1 MLGGIGPCGRPICCR
16 TFLGDFTP
24 VSIKMAKE
32 QNLSLNPT
40 KISGLCDRLMCC
52 LKYEQDNYEQTRK
65 RMPRVGREIIT
76 PDGVGVIN
84 AINVLEETV
93 RVRIA
98 VGDSFELRE
107 YPIDDCQRPER
118 EERKPRVEE
127 EDPAVEDEQS
137 APQGERVEPAAQ
149 PAPQRKFEQRP
160 PRAPR
165 GDRPERPQ
173 RPERGPRPERP
184 PRPERGPR
192 PPRKPMDRPEQPVKP
207 EAPKQAEQPVRQPE
221 QPPVVEQ
228 KAVEARRCA
237 GDPRGREAGRPFL
250 RLVRCA

>member
-1 MLGGIGPCGRPICCR
+1 MRPAICCR

-127 EDPAVEDEQS
+127 EDPAIEDEQS

-192 PPRKPMDRPEQPVKP
+192 AAQKTDG
-207 EAPKQAEQPVRQPE
+207 QAEQAGNSRSNRKHRSRRNSRFVNPNSR
-221 QPPVVEQ
+221 PVVGA
-228 KAVEARRCA
+228 KGGLKPSMCWRSARTRSGKTFFKIC
-237 GDPRGREAGRPFL
+237 
-250 RLVRCA
+250 